1 MTREWRG
8 QGPCLLALA
17 FSKEGIR
24 GQWHLQGVSA
34 SLAPGGLGCSE
45 SLSGPRDT
53 GHMSEECVR
62 PSFGSVQQKE
72 PGRKEDK
79 TNKQTKNQINE
90 KPSRWRGGPNWK
102 TEANEL
108 NRGHQNEHAELWAPK
123 ATPWL
128 QPSCDAGGSGAKQW
142 AICFGWVMGHPDSG

>member
-8 QGPCLLALA
+8 EGPCLLALA

-34 SLAPGGLGCSE
+34 SLAPGGLGCS
-45 SLSGPRDT
+45 GPRDT
-53 GHMSEECVR
+53 GHMSDTVCQTQLCVSTTER
-62 PSFGSVQQKE
+62 AR
-72 PGRKEDK
+72 RKGGQ
-79 TNKQTKNQINE
+79 NKQTNKNQING
-90 KPSRWRGGPNWK
+90 KPSRWRSGPNWK
-102 TEANEL
+102 AEANEL
-108 NRGHQNEHAELWAPK
+108 NRGHQNEHAELWTPR

-128 QPSCDAGGSGAKQW
+128 WPSCDAGSSGAKQW